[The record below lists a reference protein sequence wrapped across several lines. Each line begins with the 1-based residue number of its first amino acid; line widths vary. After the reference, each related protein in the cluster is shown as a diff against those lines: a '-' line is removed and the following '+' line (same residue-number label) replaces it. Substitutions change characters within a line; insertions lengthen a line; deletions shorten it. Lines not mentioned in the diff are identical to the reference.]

1 MHVYNWKCHKPQ
13 MHACIQ
19 LQILCVMENEEAVE
33 ARQARLKWWAMIQW
47 LKYGADTALLLVQ

>member
-1 MHVYNWKCHKPQ
+1 MHVYKWKCHKPQ

-33 ARQARLKWWAMIQW
+33 ARQAMIQW